1 MYVYASKDTH
11 AVYLDLNLQYHHS
24 IQSIQK
30 VYSTNM
36 LNLDDVAFDI
46 ISLKWKHVTQTHGFV
61 AWRGRIWASWMA
73 FTIPKMLCIFKI
85 SYKVRYAS
93 LFYEIF
99 MKQNDSHKVKNTSVG
114 LDFI

>member
-11 AVYLDLNLQYHHS
+11 AMYLDLNLQYHHS

-46 ISLKWKHVTQTHGFV
+46 ISSK
-61 AWRGRIWASWMA
+61 
-73 FTIPKMLCIFKI
+73 
-85 SYKVRYAS
+85 
-93 LFYEIF
+93 
-99 MKQNDSHKVKNTSVG
+99 
-114 LDFI
+114 